1 LYWSKLRTIS
11 SRGVPQAD
19 QSPQPIDDLCDHLS
33 RAWTLTPV
41 EADRYTTLVR
51 QAGGIPGEIREVLES
66 VMLDEANLRGRAAEE
81 IGEILDELPPL
92 DDTTIH
98 GEVQATGNRVVSSAE
113 AEAGGILRSARGRI
127 QKGVDDAGGGGGA
140 AA

>member
-1 LYWSKLRTIS
+1 
-11 SRGVPQAD
+11 
-19 QSPQPIDDLCDHLS
+19 
-33 RAWTLTPV
+33 
-41 EADRYTTLVR
+41 
-51 QAGGIPGEIREVLES
+51 
-66 VMLDEANLRGRAAEE
+66 MLDEANLRGRAAEE

-113 AEAGGILRSARGRI
+113 AETGGILRGAQEKIQRGI
-127 QKGVDDAGGGGGA
+127 DDAARGGGA